1 MYVQGSEMLVRKLLF
16 PDQADLADRFDL
28 IEQPKSRLDSIFG
41 GGNAYMGQGQDP
53 NGHEELEDVDPLGG
67 TLVLFDSVS
76 LPHEVLATKSKE
88 RWACS
93 GWFHEDQ
100 QPVST

>member
-1 MYVQGSEMLVRKLLF
+1 
-16 PDQADLADRFDL
+16 LADRFNL
-28 IEQPKSRLDSIFG
+28 IEQPKSRLGSIFG
-41 GGNAYMGQGQDP
+41 GEDSYMGQGEDS
-53 NGHEELEDVDPLGG
+53 NTNEELEDVDPLGG

-100 QPVST
+100 QTVST